1 MTLAIITAH
10 AGAESLDA
18 AMKSWNLDANWVHVI
33 DGRDGML
40 QAYEHGWRTCGDD
53 VTAFL
58 HDDLLI
64 YDPKWSKRVL
74 REFDDASVGL
84 VGFGGALGH
93 GSDDLY
99 KTPYDYRQLGRS
111 WYRSNTTDAELHGE
125 RFAGECDVA
134 VLDGFALI
142 VRREILER
150 WGGWPLNTPV
160 GYSLYDYALCCEAHR
175 QGYRI
180 RLVGVNCWHMGGQ
193 TAVKLKMA
201 DGQGTAHEEA
211 HKWVY
216 ENYRDVLPYRVEVE

>member
-10 AGAESLDA
+10 AGAESLGDA
-18 AMKSWNLDANWVHVI
+18 IASWGFDRNHTHVA
-33 DGRDGML
+33 DGREGML
-40 QAYEHGWRTCGDD
+40 EAYEACWRAYTGD
-53 VTAFL
+53 VLAFM
-58 HDDLLI
+58 HDDLILH
-64 YDPKWSKRVL
+64 DPKWSERVL
-74 REFDDASVGL
+74 REFDDPTVGL

-111 WYRSNTTDAELHGE
+111 RYRSNTTDAELHGE

-150 WGGWPLNTPV
+150 WGGWPLGTPV
-160 GYSLYDYALCCEAHR
+160 GYSLYDYSLCCEAHR

-201 DGQGTAHEEA
+201 NGQGAAHEEA
-211 HKWVY
+211 HRWVY
-216 ENYRDVLPYRVEVE
+216 DNYRDVLPWKTE